1 MTEPPLRRAT
11 AKDADAIAALVD
23 RAYRK
28 YLPRIG
34 RPPAPM
40 TDDYHAVLRDHEVW
54 VVDGRVAIDALLV
67 LMPDADA
74 LFIDNIA
81 VDPARQQS
89 GLGRML
95 MAFAEDEARR
105 RGLSALTLVT
115 NEHMTENIAFYTRL
129 GFVETSRELRR
140 GSHTVHMRKALLGAG
155 IAIEEDT

>member
-1 MTEPPLRRAT
+1 MTDPPLRRAT
-11 AKDADAIAALVD
+11 ADDADAIAALVD

-40 TDDYHAVLRDHEVW
+40 TDDYKAVVRDHDVW
-54 VVDGRVAIDALLV
+54 VIDGPEAIDAVLV
-67 LMPDADA
+67 LMPDTDA
-74 LFIDNIA
+74 LYIDNVA
-81 VDPARQQS
+81 VDPGRQQT

-115 NEHMTENIAFYTRL
+115 NEHMTENIARYIRL
-129 GFVETSRELRR
+129 GFIETARTLRR
-140 GSHTVHMRKALLGAG
+140 GSYTVHMRKEFLA
-155 IAIEEDT
+155 ES

>member
-1 MTEPPLRRAT
+1 MTDRPLRRAT
-11 AKDADAIAALVD
+11 ADDADAIAALVD

-40 TDDYHAVLRDHEVW
+40 TDDYHAVVRDHDVW
-54 VVDGRVAIDALLV
+54 VVDGPDAIDAVLV
-67 LMPDADA
+67 LMPDTDA
-74 LFIDNIA
+74 LYIDNVA
-81 VDPARQQS
+81 VDPARQQT

-115 NEHMTENIAFYTRL
+115 NEHMTENIARYIRL
-129 GFVETSRELRR
+129 GFIETARELRR
-140 GSHTVHMRKALLGAG
+140 GSYTVHMRKEFLA
-155 IAIEEDT
+155 ES

>member
-1 MTEPPLRRAT
+1 MTGPPLRRARGEE
-11 AKDADAIAALVD
+11 ADLIADLVH
-23 RAYRK
+23 RAYEK

-54 VVDGRVAIDALLV
+54 VLDGPATLDAVLV
-67 LMPDADA
+67 LMPDDDA
-74 LFIDNIA
+74 LFIDNVA
-81 VDPARQQS
+81 VDPARQRD

-95 MAFAEDEARR
+95 MAFAEDQAKR

-129 GFVETSRELRR
+129 GFVETERELRR
-140 GSHTVHMRKALLGAG
+140 GSYTVHMRKEFLT
-155 IAIEEDT
+155 DS